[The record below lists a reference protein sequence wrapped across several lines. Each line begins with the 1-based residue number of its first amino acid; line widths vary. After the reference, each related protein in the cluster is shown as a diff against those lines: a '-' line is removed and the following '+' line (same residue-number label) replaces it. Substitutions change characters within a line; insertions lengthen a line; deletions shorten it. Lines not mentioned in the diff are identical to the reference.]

1 MDFKK
6 RTLASLIAIMPLMAQ
21 AQFSQTDVN
30 NFAKET
36 TLTFAVVDNF
46 HNKDAGFLGTITLNN
61 QSDVALPAG
70 ESDWQLYIH
79 SVRKISTEL
88 VAGLNIEHVNGDLHR
103 ITPTKNFTGLASG
116 KSLVLEFDAQVWV
129 VAYSDFMPR
138 AFFVSGDNKPA
149 IFANTDSEDMTQ
161 FVAPFERENQL
172 RRYNEPKDLTVLVTP
187 QVRFERNQQTTSQV
201 SQQDALKR
209 IIPKPQK
216 VEFNRGNATLDS
228 SWQITFQGQLKNE
241 VMVFMQDLQDD
252 YGLTLK
258 AQPDHIKL
266 AKEKLISLKVNPQLA
281 GGKSESYTLEIDD
294 DRIEIVGSDNA
305 GVFYAMQS
313 LLNLLPANSQGT
325 VDIPQLE
332 IEDSPR
338 YTWRGMHYDNGRNY
352 HGKDAMFKL
361 VEQMARYKMNKLH
374 WHFSEDEGWRLEIPG
389 LPELTDIGG
398 YRCFD
403 LEEKECLLTQLGT
416 GPFKSGSGNGYLTR
430 SEFIEL
436 LTFAKDRHIQIIPEI
451 EGPGHARASIK
462 AMEARYHKL
471 ADEAQKTAKN
481 NLINK
486 KNAGKETQQV
496 DISAATQ
503 YLLSDPKDTS
513 VYMTVQ
519 NYKDNSMNV
528 CMDSTYAFLD
538 KVTYELQQMYR
549 EAGVQL
555 TNLHFGGD
563 EVGAGSWVG
572 SPICQAMFADPN
584 NGVAGAADLKPYFTQ
599 RVAKLLE
606 KRGISPGA
614 WEDGLMYDRTNPFKR
629 DEFPNKTFTANVWDN
644 IWEWGVADRA
654 YRLANA
660 GYQVILSHGTHLYFD
675 HPYEAHPEERG
686 YYWATRYTDTKK
698 AFNYMPDDVYAN
710 ADYTRTREPIDN
722 LEALVGR
729 PLPKLEKPENILGM
743 QGQVWSETIRTE
755 DQVLAMIFPRILS
768 VAERAWHK
776 APWEGEQV
784 DRKSQEKDWAQ
795 FSAAV
800 GLKEL
805 TKLANAGV
813 TLNLPVP
820 GGVINNG
827 KLEINTPFA
836 YLNTEYSLDNGASW
850 QQYTAPISVSEQQ
863 SVALRSSLNSKLKS
877 RITHIN

>member
-1 MDFKK
+1 MRSLRVYNEERAMDFKK

-187 QVRFERNQQTTSQV
+187 KVRFERNQQTTSQV

-216 VEFNRGNATLDS
+216 VEFNRGTATLDS

-398 YRCFD
+398 
-403 LEEKECLLTQLGT
+403 
-416 GPFKSGSGNGYLTR
+416 NGYLTR

-486 KNAGKETQQV
+486 KNPGKETQQV

>member
-6 RTLASLIAIMPLMAQ
+6 HAVAGLIAAMPLMAQ
-21 AQFSQTDVN
+21 AQFSQSDVN
-30 NFAKET
+30 SFAKQT

-46 HNKDAGFLGTITLNN
+46 HNKDSGFLGKITLNN

-79 SVRKISTEL
+79 SVRKINTEH
-88 VAGLNIEHVNGDLHR
+88 VAGLNIDHVNGDLHR
-103 ITPTKNFTGLASG
+103 IVPTKDFKGLAAG
-116 KSLVLEFDAQVWV
+116 KSVDIEFDAQVWI
-129 VAYSDFMPR
+129 VAYTDFMPR
-138 AFFVSGDNKPA
+138 AFFVSGDSKPA
-149 IFANTDSEDMTQ
+149 VFANTDTEDMTQ

-172 RRYNEPKDLTVLVTP
+172 RRYNEPLDRTVLITP
-187 QVRFERNQQTTSQV
+187 QVRFERNKATANKV
-201 SQQDALKR
+201 SKEDALKR
-209 IIPKPQK
+209 IIPKPQNI
-216 VEFNRGNATLDS
+216 EFNRGVAKLDN
-228 SWQITFQGQLKNE
+228 SWQIRFQGQLKSE

-252 YGLTLK
+252 YGLVLK
-258 AQPDHIKL
+258 AEPDHIK
-266 AKEKLISLKVNPQLA
+266 ANKEKLISLKVNPSLA
-281 GGKSESYTLEIDD
+281 DGKAESYTLEVDD
-294 DRIEIVGSDNA
+294 DRIDIVGSDNA

-313 LLNLLPANSQGT
+313 LLNLLPANSQGA
-325 VDIPQLE
+325 VEVPQLE
-332 IEDSPR
+332 LEDSPR
-338 YTWRGMHYDNGRNY
+338 YGWRGMHYDNGRNY
-352 HGKDAMFKL
+352 HGKEAMFKL

-403 LEEKECLLTQLGT
+403 LQERECLLTQLGT

-430 SEFIEL
+430 DEFVEL
-436 LTFAKDRHIQIIPEI
+436 LKFAKDRHIQIIPEI

-462 AMEARYHKL
+462 AMEARFHTL
-471 ADEAQKTAKN
+471 SEEAKKTATN
-481 NLINK
+481 NLTNK
-486 KNAGKETQQV
+486 KQTDTEIQQV
-496 DISAATQ
+496 DISAAAQ
-503 YLLSDPKDTS
+503 YLLSDPNDTS

-686 YYWATRYTDTKK
+686 YYWATRYTDTAK
-698 AFNYMPDDVYAN
+698 AFNYMPDNVYAN
-710 ADYTRTREPIDN
+710 ADYTRTREPIAN

-729 PLPKLEKPENILGM
+729 PLPQLEKPENILGM

-755 DQVLAMIFPRILS
+755 EQVLAMIFPRILS

-784 DRKSQEKDWAQ
+784 DTATRAKDWSQ
-795 FSAAV
+795 FAAAV

-805 TKLANAGV
+805 TKLANADV
-813 TLNLPVP
+813 SINLPVP
-820 GGVINNG
+820 GGVIENG
-827 KLEINTPFA
+827 KLNVNTPFA
-836 YLNTEYSLDNGASW
+836 FLETEYSLDEGTTW
-850 QQYTAPISVSEQQ
+850 QRYTAPISVSQ
-863 SVALRSSLNSKLKS
+863 SQKVALRSRLNEQVNS
-877 RITHIN
+877 RITYIN